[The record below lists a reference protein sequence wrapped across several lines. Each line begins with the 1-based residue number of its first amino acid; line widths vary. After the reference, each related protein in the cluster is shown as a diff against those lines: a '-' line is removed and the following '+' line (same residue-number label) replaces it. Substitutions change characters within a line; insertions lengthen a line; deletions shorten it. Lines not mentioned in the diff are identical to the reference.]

1 VRPDCNFELMAIDT
15 TRLQRACEEVL
26 LEHLGPI
33 ALVIAPEV
41 VQGAQFPPEMPDAMQ
56 LSAFAARL
64 KKELPGDLP
73 RDLIARKVV
82 DLYNAS
88 K

>member
-1 VRPDCNFELMAIDT
+1 MAIDT
-15 TRLQRACEEVL
+15 ARLQRLCEEVL

-33 ALVIAPEV
+33 ALVVAPEV
-41 VQGAQFPPEMPDAMQ
+41 VEGAKCPPQTPDASY

-64 KKELPGDLP
+64 KSELPMDLP
-73 RDLIARKVV
+73 RDLIARRVL
-82 DLYNAS
+82 DLYNAG